1 MIWQRQLDLPGK
13 GQSDNLMS
21 GFAVWILYLNGSL
34 LERISAHF
42 EKFVD
47 VLQIMRLTNFVLI
60 EKGGLTS

>member
-1 MIWQRQLDLPGK
+1 MTGSCGLDIVYQWFLC
-13 GQSDNLMS
+13 
-21 GFAVWILYLNGSL
+21 WRGS
-34 LERISAHF
+34 RGSRF